1 MTLAGASVSMSVLSF
16 TLILSF
22 VLQDGLRLAPL
33 ATGALI
39 APASLTSML
48 LAPFVGRLS
57 DRVDPK
63 RLLLAG
69 LALSAVG
76 MASLALSLGD
86 GVTWGGIIASM
97 VVVGAGNSMLFTP
110 LTGIALRQVT
120 PNVAGTA
127 SGVLGTVL
135 QFGSLA
141 GSAAVGLLLHGRA
154 TADGSTGTVLTL
166 LLLPLLALLVAALA
180 VQSVDRPARDRSRWK
195 ISSS

>member
-1 MTLAGASVSMSVLSF
+1 
-16 TLILSF
+16 
-22 VLQDGLRLAPL
+22 
-33 ATGALI
+33 
-39 APASLTSML
+39 
-48 LAPFVGRLS
+48 
-57 DRVDPK
+57 
-63 RLLLAG
+63 
-69 LALSAVG
+69 
-76 MASLALSLGD
+76 
-86 GVTWGGIIASM
+86 VTWGGIIASM

-154 TADGSTGTVLTL
+154 AADGSTGSVLTL

-180 VQSVDRPARDRSRWK
+180 VHSVDRPARDRSRWK